1 MANLYELLMAKE
13 RGNIKDAPN
22 KQRIGQAPL
31 NLRSAMK
38 YAEGGST
45 EDGPAA
51 AIARIQAML
60 DENRRNSAAQMAA
73 AQAQSEPDTYKEDE
87 VRNAKNP
94 RDNLAKTAENL
105 RDNFKI
111 PPRPID
117 ERSNPVDTSV
127 DMEAFRR
134 AQELAEREK
143 RRQEEEEYYFKM
155 RNLQNPPSLPLE
167 DPGYDTD
174 PGFTPMPIE
183 AAYPP
188 NYLDPQP
195 TPPANVGYPL
205 APPPENNPGGPV
217 QTYPQSPSLPE
228 NYPGPPLNPQ
238 PPSSGLLGQL
248 GTMFQPT
255 GLGQSMQ
262 GTGLGAGLGAGFPG
276 QTMQGQSKP
285 VAGMGQSL
293 DSLINYLAT
302 QRKS

>member
-1 MANLYELLMAKE
+1 MANLYELLMARE
-13 RGNIKDAPN
+13 RGNIQDAPN

-31 NLRSAMK
+31 NLRSAMR

-45 EDGPAA
+45 EGPAA

-60 DENRRNSAAQMAA
+60 DENKRNSAAQIAA
-73 AQAQSEPDTYKEDE
+73 AQAQSKPDTYKEDNGRTAE
-87 VRNAKNP
+87 NP

-117 ERSNPVDTSV
+117 ERINPVDPGI
-127 DMEAFRR
+127 DMDAIRR
-134 AQELAEREK
+134 AQELAEMEK
-143 RRQEEEEYYFKM
+143 RRQEEEYYFKM
-155 RNLQNPPSLPLE
+155 RNLEPPSLPPQTGL
-167 DPGYDTD
+167 DDTD
-174 PGFTPMPIE
+174 PGFTPMPI
-183 AAYPP
+183 APAYPP
-188 NYLDPQP
+188 NYFDPKPVEQP
-195 TPPANVGYPL
+195 TNVGYPIGPL
-205 APPPENNPGGPV
+205 PENYPGAPV
-217 QTYPQSPSLPE
+217 QTYPQSPSVPE
-228 NYPGPPLNPQ
+228 NYPGPPSNPQ

-262 GTGLGAGLGAGFPG
+262 GTGLGASLGAGFPG

-293 DSLINYLAT
+293 DSLINYLST
-302 QRKS
+302 PRKP